1 MRERATLKSTLSK
14 TLTKPVEKESTMPIY
29 NAPLKDMDFILNDV
43 FNADE
48 FWQSNENLAHIDM
61 ATANAILEE
70 MAKFSKNVILDLNRT
85 ADEEGGA
92 QFSNGVVT
100 TPTGFKD
107 AFKQFAEGGWVGLG
121 ASEEWGGQNMPKML
135 TVLAD
140 EMIWSTNPSFML
152 YPLLTVGAGM
162 AINDRASQ
170 EQKETYLPKFYTG
183 EWSGTMCLTEPH
195 SGTDLGII
203 KTKAEPNED
212 GSFNITGTKI
222 FITSGEHDLC
232 ENIIH
237 LVLAKT
243 PNAPAGSRGISLF
256 IVPKFHVNADGSV
269 GERNA
274 VSAGSIE
281 HKMGIKGSATCVMNF
296 DGAKGYIVGK
306 ENEGLAAMF
315 VMMNYERLSMGIQGI
330 GAAEFAYQN
339 AAQYATD
346 RLQGRSATG
355 VKSPEKPAD
364 SILVHG
370 DVRRMLLNVRANNEA
385 SRAFAVYVGQQLDIT
400 KYSTD
405 EAAVKKANDR
415 VALLTPIAK
424 AYLTD
429 TALQATLEA
438 QMCFG
443 GHGYI
448 REWGMEQCIRDL
460 RISQIYEGTNGVQAI
475 DLIGRKTTKCNGA
488 FIAEYI
494 AEIRDFAATMAD
506 SKVKSAA
513 LQVSDEVEALTQF
526 IIEQSKTTPDF
537 SSSVAV
543 DYLHAVGL
551 LSFVYMFARISKAA
565 AAKPESFFQN
575 KLVLADFYVEK
586 VLPDLAAR
594 AQRIK
599 AGSELIMQL
608 SEEYFTA
615 QS

>member
-1 MRERATLKSTLSK
+1 
-14 TLTKPVEKESTMPIY
+14 MPIY

-526 IIEQSKTTPDF
+526 IVEQSKTTPDF

-551 LSFVYMFARISKAA
+551 LSFVYMFACISKAA

>member
-1 MRERATLKSTLSK
+1 
-14 TLTKPVEKESTMPIY
+14 MPIY

-296 DGAKGYIVGK
+296 HGAKGYIVGK

-526 IIEQSKTTPDF
+526 IVEQSKTTPDF

>member
-1 MRERATLKSTLSK
+1 
-14 TLTKPVEKESTMPIY
+14 MPIY
-29 NAPLKDMDFILNDV
+29 NAPLKDMEFILNDV
-43 FNADE
+43 FQADE

-70 MAKFSKNVILDLNRT
+70 MAKFSKNVILDLNRS

-92 QFSNGVVT
+92 QFNQGVVT

-162 AINDRASQ
+162 AINDRAPQ
-170 EQKETYLPKFYTG
+170 EQKETYLPKLYTG

-256 IVPKFHVNADGSV
+256 IVPKFLVNADGSL

-274 VSAGSIE
+274 VAAGSIE

-296 DGAKGYIVGK
+296 DGAKGYMVGN
-306 ENEGLAAMF
+306 ENEGLAGMF

-330 GAAEFAYQN
+330 GASEYAYQN

-346 RLQGRSATG
+346 RLQGREKKKKKT
-355 VKSPEKPAD
+355 PEKPAD

-405 EAAVKKANDR
+405 AEAVRKATDR

-429 TALQATLEA
+429 TALQAALEA

-460 RISQIYEGTNGVQAI
+460 RNAQIYEGTNGVQAI
-475 DLIGRKTTKCNGA
+475 DLIGRKTTKCKGA
-488 FIAEYI
+488 YIAEYI
-494 AEIRDFAATMAD
+494 AEIREFAAELDDAL
-506 SKVKSAA
+506 SIKAACLKVC
-513 LQVSDEVEALTQF
+513 DELEALTQH
-526 IIEQSKTTPDF
+526 IVEQSKLNPDF
-537 SSSVAV
+537 ANSVAV

-551 LSFVYMFARISKAA
+551 LSFTYMYARISKAA
-565 AAKPESFFQN
+565 QPKQDAFFQN
-575 KLVLADFYVEK
+575 KLVLAQYFAAK

-594 AQRIK
+594 TQRIH
-599 AGSELIMQL
+599 AGAELIMQL
-608 SEEYFTA
+608 PEEYFTA

>member
-1 MRERATLKSTLSK
+1 
-14 TLTKPVEKESTMPIY
+14 MPIY
-29 NAPLKDMDFILNDV
+29 SAPLKDMEFILKDV
-43 FNADE
+43 FQAE
-48 FWQSNENLAHIDM
+48 KFWQDNEKLAHLDL
-61 ATANAILEE
+61 ATAHAILEE
-70 MAKFSKNVILDLNRT
+70 MAKFSKNVILDLNRP
-85 ADEEGGA
+85 ADESGGA
-92 QFSNGVVT
+92 QFHQGEVT
-100 TPTGFKD
+100 TPAGFKE
-107 AFKQFAEGGWVGLG
+107 AFRQFAEGGWVGLG
-121 ASEEWGGQNMPKML
+121 APEEWGGQNMPKML

-170 EQKETYLPKFYTG
+170 AQKETYLPKFYTG

-203 KTKAEPNED
+203 KTKAEPNAD
-212 GSFNITGTKI
+212 GSYNITGTKI

-232 ENIIH
+232 DNIIH

-243 PNAPAGSRGISLF
+243 PDAPAGSRGISLF
-256 IVPKFHVNADGSV
+256 IVPKFLVNADGSL

-296 DGAKGYIVGK
+296 DGAKGYLVGN
-306 ENEGLAAMF
+306 ENEGLAGMF

-339 AAQYATD
+339 AAQYTTD
-346 RLQGRSATG
+346 RLQGRASTG
-355 VKSPEKPAD
+355 AKSPEKPAD

-400 KYSTD
+400 KYSND
-405 EAAVKKANDR
+405 PEAIRKATDR

-429 TALQATLEA
+429 KALDSALEA

-460 RISQIYEGTNGVQAI
+460 RIAQIYEGTNGVQAI
-475 DLIGRKTTKCNGA
+475 DLIGRKTTKCKGA
-488 FIAEYI
+488 YLAEYLS
-494 AEIRDFAATMAD
+494 EIREFAQGLDD
-506 SKVKSAA
+506 S
-513 LQVSDEVEALTQF
+513 LTIKAVTLDVCQKLEDITAY
-526 IIEQSKTTPDF
+526 IITQSQTDSNF
-537 SSSVAV
+537 SNAVAV

-551 LSFVYMFARISKAA
+551 LSFVYMYARISQAASLKA
-565 AAKPESFFQN
+565 ESFYQH
-575 KLVLADFYVEK
+575 KLVLADYYIAK
-586 VLPDLAAR
+586 VLPDLDAR
-594 AQRIK
+594 LQRIQ
-599 AGSELIMQL
+599 AGADLVMQL
-608 SEEYFTA
+608 PEDYFTA
-615 QS
+615 QA